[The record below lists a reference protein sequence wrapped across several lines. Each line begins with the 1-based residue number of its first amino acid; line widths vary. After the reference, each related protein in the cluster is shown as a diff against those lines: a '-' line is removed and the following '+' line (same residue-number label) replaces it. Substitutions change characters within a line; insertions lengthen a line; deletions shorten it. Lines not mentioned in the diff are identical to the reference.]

1 VTTQKST
8 SASGQSGQNA
18 GSSRSSIGRTIKAEK
33 GLTVAVNKGLS
44 SKTKSQSVN
53 GSRKNSGGTVV
64 SNAKSVL
71 RQPAAAGESSRGS
84 TTKTVSTEK
93 KTRAVGKANSTG
105 RANAQ
110 ANREVKS
117 SRSNIGQTIKA
128 ENKAPSASR
137 VKVVRAGKSVAE
149 QAKVKTNTRG
159 QAAKKSES
167 EGSRPNKGADTSPST
182 RGDRAKVEAKS
193 LRPAEKKSTGTD
205 TAGATDSRRAAN
217 MNSERSGKSAS
228 IGGRIEKRAGI
239 TRQTREAAGSVRL
252 GAQNGT
258 SLRTRG
264 ATDRQTNRE
273 SISIN
278 GIREKTL
285 RVRRESR
292 QIANET
298 QPVIAQTRDVISSR
312 RYRLRSPEYS
322 STRRYR
328 EVTDV
333 ADHVSRHEHVYV
345 DRYHRTHYRTVR
357 PSFYF
362 GLHYNWGPYRTC
374 RYFYPY
380 YHRRYV
386 FVSLGG
392 YWPIGC
398 TYRRYYWYGYHPYHW
413 YGYYPIAYEMGGD
426 TYNYYTYNYYD
437 DVSTGDGSYDDVAY
451 VDHTTFAD
459 VRERLAIQQP
469 EEPAE
474 ETMADRYFDDAVKAF
489 EIGGYATAAELFA
502 EAMAIAPDDMILPFA
517 YAQALFANEQYIEA
531 AEVLRTALAKVT
543 PEMEGVFYPR
553 GLYTDEDVLYEQING
568 LIEKAELYGFDGDL
582 QLLLGYHMLGIGEID
597 AAIESLRLAN
607 QDFINAPSAA
617 VLLSLAEKLSAE
629 QGNSTN

>member
-1 VTTQKST
+1 VS
-8 SASGQSGQNA
+8 NA
-18 GSSRSSIGRTIKAEK
+18 GSI
-33 GLTVAVNKGLS
+33 
-44 SKTKSQSVN
+44 
-53 GSRKNSGGTVV
+53 
-64 SNAKSVL
+64 L
-71 RQPAAAGESSRGS
+71 RQPAATAESTRSS
-84 TTKTVSTEK
+84 TTETVSTEK
-93 KTRAVGKANSTG
+93 KTRAVGKTSSTG
-105 RANAQ
+105 PANAQ
-110 ANREVKS
+110 ANRDVKS

-128 ENKAPSASR
+128 ENKTPGASR
-137 VKVVRAGKSVAE
+137 VKVVRASKSVAE
-149 QAKVKTNTRG
+149 QARVKTNTRS

-167 EGSRPNKGADTSPST
+167 RDSQPNDRVTTSRNT
-182 RGDRAKVEAKS
+182 RGDNAKVEVKS
-193 LRPAEKKSTGTD
+193 FRPAEKKPTGTD
-205 TAGATDSRRAAN
+205 AAGATASRKAAN
-217 MNSERSGKSAS
+217 MKAERSGKSAS
-228 IGGRIEKRAGI
+228 IGDRIDKRDGTSRQGRETTGL
-239 TRQTREAAGSVRL
+239 VRL
-252 GAQNGT
+252 GAQNDT
-258 SLRTRG
+258 TLRTRST
-264 ATDRQTNRE
+264 TDLQTNKE

-292 QIANET
+292 QIVNET

-328 EVTDV
+328 EVTDAV
-333 ADHVSRHEHVYV
+333 EHVSRHEHVYV
-345 DRYHRTHYRTVR
+345 DRYHQTHCRSVR

-362 GLHYNWGPYRTC
+362 GLYYNWGPYRTC

-398 TYRRYYWYGYHPYHW
+398 TYRRYYWYGYHPYYW
-413 YGYYPIAYEMGGD
+413 YGYYPIAYETGGD
-426 TYNYYTYNYYD
+426 NYNYYTYNYYD
-437 DVSTGDGSYDDVAY
+437 DVSTGNGSYDDVAY

-459 VRERLAIQQP
+459 VRERLAEQQP

-474 ETMADRYFDDAVKAF
+474 ETLADRYFDDAVKAF
-489 EIGGYATAAELFA
+489 EIGGYTTAAELFA
-502 EAMAIAPDDMILPFA
+502 KAIAVAPDDTILPFA

-543 PEMEGVFYPR
+543 PEKEGVFYPR
-553 GLYTDEDVLYEQING
+553 GLYTDEDVLYEQIND
-568 LIEKAELYGFDGDL
+568 LIQKAELYGFDGDL